1 MMTVKLT
8 VENVVQAKQEVEKLE
23 AQGYLRDNIYI
34 FAHDEERADDIN
46 EALGTE
52 EAGIG
57 EQGFLTSMKNL
68 VNSRGDELRNKL
80 ASVGLSESEAAQF
93 EEELDTG
100 KLVIVANK

>member
-1 MMTVKLT
+1 MTVKLT

-23 AQGYLRDNIYI
+23 AQGYLHDNIYI
-34 FAHDEERADDIN
+34 FAHYEEREDDIN

-52 EAGIG
+52 EPGIS
-57 EQGFLTSMKNL
+57 EQGFLTSLKNL

-93 EEELDTG
+93 EKELDTG
-100 KLVIVANK
+100 KLVIIANK

>member
-1 MMTVKLT
+1 MTVKLT

-34 FAHDEERADDIN
+34 FAHSEKREDDIN

-52 EAGIG
+52 EAGIS

-80 ASVGLSESEAAQF
+80 ASVGLSKDEAAQF
-93 EEELDTG
+93 EEVLDTG
-100 KLVIVANK
+100 KLVLVANK

>member
-1 MMTVKLT
+1 MTVKLT

-23 AQGYLRDNIYI
+23 AQGYLRDNI
-34 FAHDEERADDIN
+34 AHYEDREDDIN

-52 EAGIG
+52 EAGIS

-80 ASVGLSESEAAQF
+80 ASVGLSKSEAAHY

-100 KLVIVANK
+100 KLVLVANK

>member
-1 MMTVKLT
+1 MTVKLT

-23 AQGYLRDNIYI
+23 AQGYLRDKIYI
-34 FAHDEERADDIN
+34 FAHYEEREDDIN

-52 EAGIG
+52 EAGIS

-68 VNSRGDELRNKL
+68 VNSRGDELRNEL

-93 EEELDTG
+93 EKELDTG